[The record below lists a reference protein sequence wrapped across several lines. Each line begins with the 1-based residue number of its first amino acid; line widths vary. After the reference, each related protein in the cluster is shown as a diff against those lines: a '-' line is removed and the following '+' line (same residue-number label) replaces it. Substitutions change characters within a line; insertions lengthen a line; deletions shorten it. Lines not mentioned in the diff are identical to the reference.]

1 MKRLFATAAV
11 ATLLVSLA
19 EARDLKVGTNIWP
32 GYEPLYVAANN
43 MPGFEA
49 TDIDIQRFFNASEVS
64 SAFEIGLIDVAA
76 LTLDEAVM
84 IADKGLDISIIAV
97 MDVSDGADK
106 VCTTLQDFN
115 VKNAEVAYEESAL
128 GGYFLSKFLEYS
140 NSELKDVASLVS
152 LPVDAHLEAIQQQ
165 IANTFVTFEPFSTY
179 LKAEGCQEIYN
190 SAMDPYVII
199 DVLVLN
205 NDQVATGDVSQKQVK
220 DLVNAWF
227 WAISKVQAKDPVAMN
242 EIASGLGVS
251 VNELIDIYGELKLP
265 DVAENLDLFSSRI
278 LTDRSEDILK
288 FLQDTQRV
296 AFTGT
301 LNDLSFTLEDKYVEQ
316 QK

>member
-1 MKRLFATAAV
+1 MKVVFATISV
-11 ATLLVSLA
+11 LTCLA
-19 EARDLKVGTNIWP
+19 SFADARDLKVGTNIWP

-43 MPGFEA
+43 MPGFET

-84 IADKGLDISIIAV
+84 IADKGLDISVIAV

-115 VKNAEVAYEESAL
+115 VKNAKVAYEESAL

-140 NSELKDVASLVS
+140 NSELKDVASLLS
-152 LPVDAHLEAIQQQ
+152 LPVDAHLEAIQQKT
-165 IANTFVTFEPFSTY
+165 ANTFVTFEPFSTY

-205 NDQVATGDVSQKQVK
+205 NDPVATGDVSQKQVK
-220 DLVNAWF
+220 DLVKAWF
-227 WAISKVQAKDPVAMN
+227 WALSKVQTKDPDAMN
-242 EIASGLGVS
+242 EIALGLGVS
-251 VNELIDIYGELKLP
+251 VNELIEIYGELKLP

-278 LTDRSEDILK
+278 LTDRSEDIFK

-296 AFTGT
+296 AATGT
-301 LNDLSFTLEDKYVEQ
+301 LNDLSFKLEDKYIEQ
-316 QK
+316 